1 VIGELLLTNLR
12 NHGWNLKS
20 NRLIAFALSVSVMAM
35 IYFAALQY
43 FIASTW
49 LNQGARI
56 NLFLQLP
63 LWFLSRTSEFIMA
76 TVLPAYVYK
85 IAHPSQKSLTFTTV
99 IDIANALSAILAALM
114 FVIFDKCLR
123 ADISAN
129 AIKRLL
135 FKFQP

>member
-1 VIGELLLTNLR
+1 MRKPFDGWPDIGNQLFDGISSITATMIGELLLTNLR
-12 NHGWNLKS
+12 HRGWNLKS
-20 NRLIAFALSVSVMAM
+20 TRLIAFALSVSVMAM

-85 IAHPSQKSLTFTTV
+85 I
-99 IDIANALSAILAALM
+99 
-114 FVIFDKCLR
+114 
-123 ADISAN
+123 
-129 AIKRLL
+129 
-135 FKFQP
+135 